1 MHIAQMLMK
10 RVSLPA
16 SEVGGGAARSRR
28 ETSGKQS
35 CGSAVCKYQPAQ
47 DAKDFCADLKN
58 FSWCGIMWGL
68 SWLMGREKAGLE
80 VPASR

>member
-1 MHIAQMLMK
+1 MLTAQMIMK
-10 RVSLPA
+10 RDGLPV

-35 CGSAVCKYQPAQ
+35 CGSAVCKYQPGQVAT
-47 DAKDFCADLKN
+47 DFRADLKN
-58 FSWCGIMWGL
+58 FSWCGIIWGL

>member
-1 MHIAQMLMK
+1 MLTAQMIMK
-10 RVSLPA
+10 RDGLPV

-35 CGSAVCKYQPAQ
+35 CGSAVCNYQPGQ
-47 DAKDFCADLKN
+47 DVTDFRADLKN

>member
-1 MHIAQMLMK
+1 MLIAQKLMK
-10 RVSLPA
+10 RVGLPA

-28 ETSGKQS
+28 ETLGKQS
-35 CGSAVCKYQPAQ
+35 CGSAVCNYQPGQ
-47 DAKDFCADLKN
+47 DVTDFRADLKN

-68 SWLMGREKAGLE
+68 SWLIGREKAGLE

>member
-1 MHIAQMLMK
+1 MLIAQMLMK
-10 RVSLPA
+10 RVGLPA

-35 CGSAVCKYQPAQ
+35 CGSAVCNYQPGQVAT
-47 DAKDFCADLKN
+47 DFRADLKN